1 MVQVTV
7 AKIKGYGPWTLTLGS
22 DREHRLQMLQASLY
36 AEAQRLFSESGC
48 LVFPNRYDEYMIVSN
63 GLGEAEHRRIQE
75 SLADSFEVRLEMHAG
90 RGSTPY
96 EANLMAHRAKRDG
109 VFASGGNGDAGE
121 VTIMHMDV
129 DDLTSET
136 ESTSPYG
143 IASKV
148 LELHLAMAKYFAERE
163 SLSFFMGGD
172 NFMVVAGPRGREDA
186 GDFVSTVR
194 DDMGITLNCGI
205 GRAPTGRR
213 AAMLATK
220 SLDTI
225 RKIRD
230 EGGPKPE
237 VYESDC

>member
-1 MVQVTV
+1 M
-7 AKIKGYGPWTLTLGS
+7 
-22 DREHRLQMLQASLY
+22 
-36 AEAQRLFSESGC
+36 
-48 LVFPNRYDEYMIVSN
+48 
-63 GLGEAEHRRIQE
+63 
-75 SLADSFEVRLEMHAG
+75 
-90 RGSTPY
+90 
-96 EANLMAHRAKRDG
+96 
-109 VFASGGNGDAGE
+109 
-121 VTIMHMDV
+121 

-136 ESTSPYG
+136 ESTSPYE
-143 IASKV
+143 ISSRM
-148 LELHLAMAKYFAERE
+148 LELHLAMAKYFAERQ

-172 NFMVVAGPRGREDA
+172 NFMVVAGPGGREDA

-194 DDMGITLNCGI
+194 DGMGITLNCGI
-205 GRAPTGRR
+205 GRAATGRR